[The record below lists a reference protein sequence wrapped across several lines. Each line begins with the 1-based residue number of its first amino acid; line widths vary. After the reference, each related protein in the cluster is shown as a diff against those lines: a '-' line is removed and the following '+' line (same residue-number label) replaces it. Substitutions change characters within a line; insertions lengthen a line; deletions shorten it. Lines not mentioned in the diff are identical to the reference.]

1 MEEVAAVR
9 RAAVAAVDD
18 IEPGQ
23 LRDRITSRLDDAA
36 FAPGVL
42 TLASADAARDRTAEP
57 GDGLTDRAAGVQ
69 LIYEGLSLTRTLA
82 HDDPWEHGDR
92 DAGDLDILIADI
104 LVSRGFYLLART
116 EAADDAVQVVR
127 SFGSDQ
133 TVLRSTGDEGLDANL
148 ETDVLELAAVAGVTA
163 AGVAPTAGLREYAA
177 TLADGG
183 FPENAALLG
192 EDVRAT
198 VAARVGVD
206 PPATDGT
213 EAAADH

>member
-1 MEEVAAVR
+1 MDDAVRAR
-9 RAAVAAVDD
+9 RAARDALAD
-18 IEPGQ
+18 IEPERLGEAI
-23 LRDRITSRLDDAA
+23 RDRL
-36 FAPGVL
+36 
-42 TLASADAARDRTAEP
+42 ADASMAPSVLKLERARALDADVNPDAVAE
-57 GDGLTDRAAGVQ
+57 RAAGVQ

-82 HDDPWEHGDR
+82 HDDPWGHGDR

-127 SFGSDQ
+127 SFGADQ
-133 TVLRSTGDEGLDANL
+133 TVLRSTGDDRLDANL

-192 EDVRAT
+192 EDVRTT